1 MKKSFYQ
8 KLRCGEPVRIL
19 INGDS
24 ISEFSGPG
32 EWPTLLCEA
41 LCARYGS
48 SVNFDNVSMGGNA
61 SYAGWARALYQKDVR
76 YDLMINGY
84 GQNDAEDGFS
94 EAYESI
100 KGMGFDEATA
110 HMQTALA
117 QAAQQHP
124 DDAKRFNLLRQPF
137 HTAAPWCDLV
147 GLALV
152 DNPKERDIRIG
163 TSTFRVR
170 PTGYANGSLKCDIIK
185 DGNPIRGRALNLKR
199 MDPKEMY
206 RIMKGIP
213 VDTSYSAL
221 YSRGLLTLREGTPD
235 EFRIFFNR
243 FRDKLRALEP
253 FLEAHT
259 LKR

>member
-1 MKKSFYQ
+1 V
-8 KLRCGEPVRIL
+8 L
-19 INGDS
+19 
-24 ISEFSGPG
+24 
-32 EWPTLLCEA
+32 
-41 LCARYGS
+41 
-48 SVNFDNVSMGGNA
+48 
-61 SYAGWARALYQKDVR
+61 
-76 YDLMINGY
+76 
-84 GQNDAEDGFS
+84 

-100 KGMGFDEATA
+100 KGMSFEEATA
-110 HMQTALA
+110 HMQSALA

-124 DDAKRFNLLRQPF
+124 DDARRFNLLRQPF
-137 HTAAPWCDLV
+137 HTAAPWSDLV

-185 DGNPIRGRALNLKR
+185 DGNPIRGRSLNLRR

-206 RIMKGIP
+206 RIMKTIP

>member
-1 MKKSFYQ
+1 MMIMRVT
-8 KLRCGEPVRIL
+8 LRLARRAPEPAAPA
-19 INGDS
+19 
-24 ISEFSGPG
+24 EP
-32 EWPTLLCEA
+32 EP
-41 LCARYGS
+41 Y
-48 SVNFDNVSMGGNA
+48 
-61 SYAGWARALYQKDVR
+61 RALDPYH
-76 YDLMINGY
+76 DLVL
-84 GQNDAEDGFS
+84 

-100 KGMGFDEATA
+100 KGMPFEEATK

-137 HTAAPWCDLV
+137 HTAAPWSDLV

-152 DNPKERDIRIG
+152 DNPKERVIRIG
-163 TSTFRVR
+163 TSNFRVK

-185 DGNPIRGRALNLKR
+185 DGNPIRGRTLNLGR
-199 MDPKEMY
+199 MDPSEMY
-206 RIMKGIP
+206 RIMKTVP
-213 VDTSYSAL
+213 VDQSYSAL
-221 YSRGLLTLREGTPD
+221 YSRALLTLREGSPD

>member
-1 MKKSFYQ
+1 MVLDFLRQQGFCPEVDQNNNIVFKSEMKTF
-8 KLRCGEPVRIL
+8 IFF
-19 INGDS
+19 NNDS
-24 ISEFSGPG
+24 DEEFFQLALPG
-32 EWPTLLCEA
+32 IFD
-41 LCARYGS
+41 
-48 SVNFDNVSMGGNA
+48 VNEENH
-61 SYAGWARALYQKDVR
+61 
-76 YDLMINGY
+76 DLVL
-84 GQNDAEDGFS
+84 

-124 DDAKRFNLLRQPF
+124 DDARRFNLLRQPF
-137 HTAAPWCDLV
+137 HTAAPWSDLV

-185 DGNPIRGRALNLKR
+185 DGNPIRGRTLNLER

>member
-1 MKKSFYQ
+1 MANAPWANSSPEGGGKGFAGGG
-8 KLRCGEPVRIL
+8 GEL
-19 INGDS
+19 IESPSEEADPGLDELLASDS
-24 ISEFSGPG
+24 AGPA
-32 EWPTLLCEA
+32 EPEKPA
-41 LCARYGS
+41 EDEPY
-48 SVNFDNVSMGGNA
+48 
-61 SYAGWARALYQKDVR
+61 RALDPYH
-76 YDLMINGY
+76 DLVL
-84 GQNDAEDGFS
+84 

-100 KGMGFDEATA
+100 KGMSFDEATK

-124 DDAKRFNLLRQPF
+124 EDAKRFNLLSQPF

-147 GLALV
+147 GLTLA
-152 DNPKERDIRIG
+152 DNPKERVIRVG
-163 TSTFRVR
+163 TSNFRVR
-170 PTGYANGSLKCDIIK
+170 PTGYAKPNLKCDIIK
-185 DGNPIRGRALNLKR
+185 DGNPIRGRSLNLER

-206 RIMKGIP
+206 RIMKPMP